1 MAKELPY
8 FKFHATEWMTGNIVY
23 QSLEVQG
30 LFINICALYWKN
42 LGVLSE
48 KEIEVRFKKKSLIL
62 SLSGRF
68 YSVSDGFVS
77 ITFLD
82 EQLIERQKL
91 SETNS
96 KNGSLGGKPKVKR
109 TVSESKR
116 TQSETKANQS
126 NIEGEREVEKEKEIE
141 EEKEQEQEQE
151 GFSSF
156 EILDKYPFEEF
167 WNIYDK
173 KKGPDD
179 CKKKFD
185 KLTEKEKELI
195 WDHVPKYVRST
206 PEKQYRLNPLTY
218 INGKHWN
225 DEIINNSNNGTG
237 KQTTIGETATD
248 RAYKRASAAFADSK
262 SNQQP

>member
-23 QSLEVQG
+23 ESLEVQG

-48 KEIEVRFKKKSLIL
+48 KEIEVRFKKKSAIS

-82 EQLIERQKL
+82 EQLTERQKL

-109 TVSESKR
+109 TVSETKR
-116 TQSETKANQS
+116 TQSERKANQS
-126 NIEGEREVEKEKEIE
+126 NIEEEREVEKEIEIE
-141 EEKEQEQEQE
+141 IEKEQEQEHCD
-151 GFSSF
+151 F
-156 EILDKYPFEEF
+156 EILDQFPFDEF
-167 WNIYDK
+167 WETYNK
-173 KKGPDD
+173 KNDRTA
-179 CKKKFD
+179 CEKKFS

-195 WDHVPKYVRST
+195 WAHVPKYVRST
-206 PEKQYRLNPLTY
+206 PDKQYRKNPETYLN
-218 INGKHWN
+218 NKCWN
-225 DEIINNSNNGTG
+225 DEIINTSKNGTG
-237 KQTTIGETATD
+237 QQNAIGETATD
-248 RAYKRASAAFADSK
+248 RAYKRAAQAFADSQ
-262 SNQQP
+262 SNQ

>member
-23 QSLEVQG
+23 ESLEVQG

-48 KEIEVRFKKKSLIL
+48 KEIEVRFKKKSLIS
-62 SLSGRF
+62 SLSDRF

-77 ITFLD
+77 ISFLD
-82 EQLIERQKL
+82 DQLVERQKL

-126 NIEGEREVEKEKEIE
+126 NIEREE
-141 EEKEQEQEQE
+141 EVDKEKEQEIEREREQE
-151 GFSSF
+151 SDF
-156 EILDKYPFEEF
+156 EILEQFPFDEF
-167 WNIYDK
+167 WNSYDK
-173 KKGPDD
+173 KVEKGA
-179 CKKKFD
+179 CEKRFD

-195 WDHVPKYVRST
+195 WQHVPKYVSST
-206 PEKQYRLNPLTY
+206 PDKSYRKNPETY
-218 INGKHWN
+218 INNKCWN
-225 DEIINNSNNGTG
+225 DEVIFKNVNNGTG
-237 KQTTIGETATD
+237 QQNAIGETATD
-248 RAYKRASAAFADSK
+248 RAYKRAAQAFADSQ
-262 SNQQP
+262 SHQ

>member
-23 QSLEVQG
+23 ESLEVQG

-48 KEIEVRFKKKSLIL
+48 KEIEVRFKKKSLIS
-62 SLSGRF
+62 SLSDRF
-68 YSVSDGFVS
+68 YSVTDGFIS

-109 TVSESKR
+109 TVTETNR
-116 TQSETKANQS
+116 PQSETKANQS
-126 NIEGEREVEKEKEIE
+126 NIEEEREVEKEKEIE
-141 EEKEQEQEQE
+141 EEREQE

-156 EILDKYPFEEF
+156 EILDKYPFDEF
-167 WNIYDK
+167 WNTYDK
-173 KKGPDD
+173 KNDREA
-179 CKKKFD
+179 CEKKFA

-195 WDHVPKYVRST
+195 WGHVPKYVAST
-206 PEKQYRLNPLTY
+206 PEKQYRKNPATYLN
-218 INGKHWN
+218 NKCWN
-225 DEIINNSNNGTG
+225 DEITYKNGNNG
-237 KQTTIGETATD
+237 QQATSSESLFD
-248 RAYKRASAAFADSK
+248 RANQRAAERFANSK
-262 SNQQP
+262 GN